1 MLLDLRRMQWMS
13 LDPCQGDSPANNPG
27 AIAEYDPNTGMV
39 ILSDTANLFRYD

>member
-1 MLLDLRRMQWMS
+1 MQWMS
-13 LDPCQGDSPANNPG
+13 LDPHQGDSPANNPG